1 MGIEVIEDSEEGKGK
16 KNEAKS
22 VVPTQE
28 DIDAIVERKLSEALA
43 KMQASQQSATPQS
56 SLDPE
61 AFASMISRGISEGM
75 KTKTGQFQFDEGFTE
90 SEIDLDDLLE
100 EKDWVTFAVHKIYD
114 VIVGDKRHGK
124 QIRVPYEPIKFLIQA
139 SKIVKNGKSSSITNF
154 ATYTCK
160 SKIELDWLRNHSQYN
175 IRFFDSIN
183 GAASVEAKEATVL
196 SKNMNLLNSMNQHQ
210 IFKYAKDHD
219 VAVTSD
225 LNIMKAEL
233 ATKLTKK
240 ELGQFKHWQKDAF
253 KEQME
258 EAEKI
263 GQTFGSPTGN

>member
-1 MGIEVIEDSEEGKGK
+1 MGLEVIEGEGAGAGEKNEGK
-16 KNEAKS
+16 KS
-22 VVPTQE
+22 NYPTQE
-28 DIDAIVERKLSEALA
+28 EMDALVERKLAEALA
-43 KMQASQQSATPQS
+43 KMGQTQPSAAPQPAI
-56 SLDPE
+56 DPE

-75 KTKTGQFQFDEGFTE
+75 KSKTGQFQFDEGFTE
-90 SEIDLDDLLE
+90 SEIDMEDLLPE
-100 EKDWVTFAVHKIYD
+100 EKWQTFAVHKIYD

-139 SKIVKNGKSSSITNF
+139 SKIVKNGKASTITNF

-160 SKIELDWLRNHSQYN
+160 SKKELEWLKNHTQYN

-196 SKNMNLLNSMNQHQ
+196 AKNMNLLNSFDQHQ
-210 IFKYAKDHD
+210 IFKYAKDHG

-240 ELGQFKHWQKDAF
+240 ELGQFKKWQKDAF
-253 KEQME
+253 KEQMKE
-258 EAEKI
+258 SKALESNPRFA
-263 GQTFGSPTGN
+263 GL